1 MKTGILPVN
10 QRIRPDDLENSP
22 YKEVVQSLVIQWV
35 RAELPAQ
42 GLTFPDYTQTVKTL
56 LLTTQ
61 NPDRTTAVVQAVL
74 YQAIALRK
82 TSAWVEQEL
91 KFEGMIDGVD
101 RADFLLLDLQQADS
115 LDDALLD
122 SYNERMNRF
131 VESK

>member
-1 MKTGILPVN
+1 MN
-10 QRIRPDDLENSP
+10 SRIRSDDLEHSP
-22 YKEVVQSLVIQWV
+22 YKEVVQSLVYQWV
-35 RAELPAQ
+35 RAELPAH
-42 GLTFPDYTQTVKTL
+42 GLTYLDYTMVVKTL

-61 NPDRTTAVVQAVL
+61 NPDWTSTVVRAVL
-74 YQAIALRK
+74 RQALTLRK

-101 RADFLLLDLQQADS
+101 RADFLLLDLQQADT

-131 VESK
+131 TATD